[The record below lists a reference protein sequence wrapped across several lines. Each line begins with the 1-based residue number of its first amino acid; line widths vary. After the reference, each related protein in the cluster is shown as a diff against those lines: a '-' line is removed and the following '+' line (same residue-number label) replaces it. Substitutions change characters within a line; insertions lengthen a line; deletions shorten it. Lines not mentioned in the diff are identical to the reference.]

1 MSLHCRLSS
10 LNDNSPRDDHL
21 GRGEILNVFYR
32 FWSRRSVHKSS
43 HLKTASVRDN
53 GGGGFKWGS
62 GDTRK
67 SQGQ

>member
-1 MSLHCRLSS
+1 MIIW
-10 LNDNSPRDDHL
+10 

-53 GGGGFKWGS
+53 GGGGSS
-62 GDTRK
+62 GAVGIREKVKDNNLSK
-67 SQGQ
+67 LIYIA